1 MHKLMEKICDALE
14 DIEQSERLNIMDTA
28 DRKLVAELVDLKKN
42 ILKVQKL
49 EDEMEGYSEH
59 GGMNY
64 GRGSSY
70 AGGEMNRDSN
80 DGMGRGYSGR
90 RDRRGRYSRDDGRGK
105 MMEYLEKAW
114 DAAPERDR
122 EGLKRFMHQI
132 ENA

>member
-1 MHKLMEKICDALE
+1 MHELMKKTCEALE
-14 DIEQSERLNIMDTA
+14 DIERSDRLNIMNTA
-28 DRKLVAELVDLKKN
+28 DRELVAELVDLKKN

-49 EDEMEGYSEH
+49 EDEMEGYSEN
-59 GGMNY
+59 GGTDY

-70 AGGEMNRDSN
+70 TGGEMNHGHD
-80 DGMGRGYSGR
+80 YSGR
-90 RDRRGRYSRDDGRGK
+90 RDRRGRYSRNDGRDK

-122 EGLKRFMHQI
+122 EGLKRFMHQL